1 MLNFFTFNEH
11 DSQSALEPTYTGY
24 YNINNNRYMISNKE
38 ELKNHTSI
46 MVNCIQKK
54 SGKEKQLSVQQ
65 FYKQR
70 RKCLHSMDHKVTFFH
85 AGKAGGGTIL
95 SELRNNKIGFL
106 SMSHP
111 YPSPKKVE
119 ELQTGVSNTLIINIR
134 DPVDRF
140 VSAFKWR
147 SIVLCSPN
155 DTRVAGKGATHNPK
169 NYCKT
174 GENMKAEESLM
185 REVYH
190 SNPNE
195 MAEALCIDSP
205 RYEQAVQDYDKI
217 LHTAPLSEWLSFLID
232 EDRREEILE
241 GGIRDVI
248 ALPLEKKEGADESLF
263 EHHIQQLSLHLLH
276 RVKGYKMSDAQY
288 ILRQKPDRIDNKHY
302 EIAREKRRHSSVE
315 FHNKSSANSSS
326 FIIPSPSPLSELGEC
341 CLSRHLMTD
350 YCIIQSMLR
359 STTQE
364 DSTEKQLISAA
375 DPLNVHPSLY
385 QACKWGSIKQQ
396 ELCRED
402 LESMLMRRSRY
413 LDESLGSCSSITR

>member
-1 MLNFFTFNEH
+1 
-11 DSQSALEPTYTGY
+11 
-24 YNINNNRYMISNKE
+24 MISTKE
-38 ELKNHTSI
+38 ELKNNTSI

-54 SGKEKQLSVQQ
+54 SGKERQLSVQQ
-65 FYKQR
+65 FYNYNKQ

-119 ELQTGVSNTLIINIR
+119 ELQTGVSNTLVINVR

-169 NYCKT
+169 VNCKT
-174 GENMKAEESLM
+174 SVNMKAEESLM
-185 REVYH
+185 REVYR
-190 SNPNE
+190 SDPNY

-241 GGIRDVI
+241 DGIRDVI
-248 ALPLEKKEGADESLF
+248 AIPLEKKEGAAEPLF
-263 EHHIQQLSLHLLH
+263 EHHIQQLSMHLLH

-288 ILRQKPDRIDNKHY
+288 ILRQKPDRIDNKLY

-315 FHNKSSANSSS
+315 FHNNSSTNSSS
-326 FIIPSPSPLSELGEC
+326 FIPSSPLSELGEC

-350 YCIIQSMLR
+350 YRIIQSMLR
-359 STTQE
+359 STQE
-364 DSTEKQLISAA
+364 GSTGAEQLI
-375 DPLNVHPSLY
+375 PRPIENVHSSLY
-385 QACKWGSIKQQ
+385 RACKWGSIKQQ
-396 ELCRED
+396 ELCRAD
-402 LESMLMRRSRY
+402 LKSMLVRRSRY